1 LIEVR
6 YTEGQLT
13 KRLIEIEDDLLQQA
27 RDALGTETIKD
38 TVAIALRHAIH
49 SSKRRTRLDDTTLQR
64 FAAASEDLADDDVMA
79 AAWR

>member
-1 LIEVR
+1 M
-6 YTEGQLT
+6 T

-38 TVAIALRHAIH
+38 TVAIALRHVIH
-49 SSKRRTRLDDTTLQR
+49 SSQRRTRLDDTTLQR
-64 FAAASEDLADDDVMA
+64 FAAATEDLADDDVMT

>member
-1 LIEVR
+1 
-6 YTEGQLT
+6 LT

-27 RDALGTETIKD
+27 REALGTETIKD
-38 TVAIALRHAIH
+38 TVATALRQAIH
-49 SSKRRTRLDDTTLQR
+49 GSQRRTRLDDTTLQQ